1 MEQNKQSG
9 KNLWLLPIYVTTA
22 GIHNLQKRKDRPHGA
37 KFHQILF
44 IEKGSGIFE
53 TPGEKIEISAPTAIF
68 IKKNCPAAYYGT
80 SADFT
85 TAWVT
90 FNGDGVDS
98 LIEYFHAE
106 IFSYCENSTIYPKI
120 FSCFNLF
127 KKFSSAEMLSRAA
140 YDIVISYFSELN
152 AARCPEAVTK
162 AKGFIDE
169 NYGRDIS
176 VSDIAHAAGI
186 SPSLLYRLF
195 KEKEN
200 ATPSETLKNVRI
212 GKAKILLLSE
222 PGYSVAE
229 IGRLCGFSDTA
240 YFCKVFKAETGMSPN
255 SFRKA

>member
-37 KFHQILF
+37 KFHHILF

-53 TPGEKIEISAPTAIF
+53 TPGEKIELSAPTAIF
-68 IKKNCPAAYYGT
+68 IKKNCPAVYYGT

-120 FSCFNLF
+120 FSCFNL
-127 KKFSSAEMLSRAA
+127 L
-140 YDIVISYFSELN
+140 
-152 AARCPEAVTK
+152 
-162 AKGFIDE
+162 
-169 NYGRDIS
+169 
-176 VSDIAHAAGI
+176 
-186 SPSLLYRLF
+186 
-195 KEKEN
+195 
-200 ATPSETLKNVRI
+200 
-212 GKAKILLLSE
+212 
-222 PGYSVAE
+222 
-229 IGRLCGFSDTA
+229 
-240 YFCKVFKAETGMSPN
+240 
-255 SFRKA
+255 